1 MKSRGRDLIE
11 SLEKVLIVDENREL
25 INWVQKTYQ
34 KGQRMD

>member
-1 MKSRGRDLIE
+1 MKSRGRDLVE